1 MLFYVFTWSVLAF
14 AASVFAAFGYSTSGS
29 NYVIDT
35 GSSNSLVFSVSTKSC
50 DINSIKYSGT
60 ELQYQSKGSHISSG
74 LGTATVSIT
83 TINSKNHSNMP
94 LADPITNLS
103 ARPVYQDDLRDPD
116 VDALPGRKVGR
127 QYYLHGYLHHRGT

>member
-1 MLFYVFTWSVLAF
+1 MMFYIFLSSVLAF
-14 AASVFAAFGYSTSGS
+14 ASTALASFGYSMSGA

-50 DINSIKYSGT
+50 DINSIKYRGT

-83 TINSKNHSNMP
+83 TVNGKNHSEH
-94 LADPITNLS
+94 AIR
-103 ARPVYQDDLRDPD
+103 RPCR
-116 VDALPGRKVGR
+116 
-127 QYYLHGYLHHRGT
+127 